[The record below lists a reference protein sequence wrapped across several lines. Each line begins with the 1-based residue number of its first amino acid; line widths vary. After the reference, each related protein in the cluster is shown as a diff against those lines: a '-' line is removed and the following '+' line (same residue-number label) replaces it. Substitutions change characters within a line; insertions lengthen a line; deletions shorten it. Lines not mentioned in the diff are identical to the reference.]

1 MGNIKTDNK
10 VAYGK
15 IKIPQEP
22 HIFKSELSDG
32 SFRALV
38 YNKAETE
45 VDVRF
50 SQEKFY
56 DHGVGCYRLSYRAVP
71 NVYDRKLLYTI
82 LIIRKSARVFKVIIS
97 SDKSTVYQTVKTYDE
112 INEII
117 TPLFDKKKKK
127 T

>member
-22 HIFKSELSDG
+22 HIFKSELNDG
-32 SFRALV
+32 SFRALIYDKHKTDV
-38 YNKAETE
+38 N
-45 VDVRF
+45 VRF
-50 SQEKFY
+50 SEEKFY
-56 DHGVGCYRLSYRAVP
+56 DHGAGCYRLSYRCVP
-71 NVYDRKLLYTI
+71 NVIERKLLYTI
-82 LIIRKSARVFKVIIS
+82 LIIRKSAHVFVVIIS
-97 SDKSTVYQTVKTYDE
+97 SDKSTEYQTVKTYDE

-117 TPLFDKKKKK
+117 TPLFKKKKN